1 LSRQR
6 IVGVLLAAGAGV
18 RFGAGGKLLHPL
30 PDGTPIAVASARNLI
45 AALPRSI
52 AVIRPQQE
60 GLQAQLEALGFTV
73 TICPKADEG
82 MGVSLAHAISA
93 SSAASNDEIGGWV
106 VALADMPFIRPATI
120 MAVADEIAN
129 GAMLAA
135 PFHRGERGHPV
146 GFSAR
151 LRDELA
157 SLASDE
163 GARNVVKRH
172 AADLARV
179 DCDDPGIVADIDTPA
194 DLSLRADVQAGTK
207 RAR

>member
-1 LSRQR
+1 MSRPR

-18 RFGAGGKLLHPL
+18 RFGTGGKLLHRL
-30 PDGTPIAVASARNLI
+30 PGGTPIAVASARNLI

-60 GLQAQLEALGFTV
+60 ALQAQLEALGFTV
-73 TICPKADEG
+73 TICPNADEG

-93 SSAASNDEIGGWV
+93 SSAASTDVIDGWV
-106 VALADMPFIRPATI
+106 VALADMPFIRPETI
-120 MAVADEIAN
+120 TAVSSAIAN

-135 PFHRGERGHPV
+135 PFHHGERGHPV

-151 LRDELA
+151 LRDELV
-157 SLASDE
+157 SLAGDE

-172 AADLARV
+172 AAELVRV
-179 DCDDPGIVADIDTPA
+179 DCDDPGIVADIDTLA
-194 DLSLRADVQAGTK
+194 DLSLRADT
-207 RAR
+207 